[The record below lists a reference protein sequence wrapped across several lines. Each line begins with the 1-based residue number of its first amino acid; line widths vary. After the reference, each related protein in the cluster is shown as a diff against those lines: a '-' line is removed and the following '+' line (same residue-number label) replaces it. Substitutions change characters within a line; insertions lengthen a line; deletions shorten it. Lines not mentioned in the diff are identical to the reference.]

1 MTAVLAVLQKIVGS
15 STFWVS
21 VLLPALK
28 LLMAKIGIDI
38 PWDAI
43 FVGQGAYGVKEAAAK
58 LQPLVAAKLVAQA
71 PQPPAAP

>member
-1 MTAVLAVLQKIVGS
+1 MTAVLAVLQKIIGS

-21 VLLPALK
+21 ILLPALK

-58 LQPLVAAKLVAQA
+58 IAPLVAAKTTVT
-71 PQPPAAP
+71 PPTT